1 VLRID
6 VTPQQK
12 IDCRLGCAHFHNDDP
27 RREVWTGKWPSEDR
41 AIAALPHP
49 LDRRRHRTDLVDQIA
64 DRSISKR
71 VVQPDDIAPH
81 FNSCARMR
89 QRQRRPCVRH
99 QSFIGVG
106 ASASF
111 GLVEGGSSGVVSFD
125 PEAGTSSAAL
135 TSTGAM
141 ASVNAFAGSIGA
153 DPDAGATFGA
163 ATFNLA
169 ASPASSGGRGRGNGG
184 DDTVRWC

>member
-1 VLRID
+1 VL
-6 VTPQQK
+6 
-12 IDCRLGCAHFHNDDP
+12 F
-27 RREVWTGKWPSEDR
+27 
-41 AIAALPHP
+41 
-49 LDRRRHRTDLVDQIA
+49 
-64 DRSISKR
+64 
-71 VVQPDDIAPH
+71 QPADIAPH

-89 QRQRRPCVRH
+89 QRERRPCVRH

-111 GLVEGGSSGVVSFD
+111 GLVDGGSSGAASFD
-125 PEAGTSSAAL
+125 PEAGTSSAAGTSL

-153 DPDAGATFGA
+153 DPDAGATSGA

-169 ASPASSGGRGRGNGG
+169 ASPTSSGGRGRGHGG
-184 DDTVRWC
+184 DETVRRCWAPGLRNPLRNFCQTPDDGACGAWIDGHSA

>member
-1 VLRID
+1 
-6 VTPQQK
+6 
-12 IDCRLGCAHFHNDDP
+12 
-27 RREVWTGKWPSEDR
+27 
-41 AIAALPHP
+41 
-49 LDRRRHRTDLVDQIA
+49 
-64 DRSISKR
+64 
-71 VVQPDDIAPH
+71 
-81 FNSCARMR
+81 MR
-89 QRQRRPCVRH
+89 QRLRRLCVRH
-99 QSFIGVG
+99 QSFIGLG

-111 GLVEGGSSGVVSFD
+111 GLVEGGCSGVVSFD

-169 ASPASSGGRGRGNGG
+169 ASPTSSGGRGRGNGG
-184 DDTVRWC
+184 DETVRWC

>member
-1 VLRID
+1 VTSRRIS
-6 VTPQQK
+6 T
-12 IDCRLGCAHFHNDDP
+12 
-27 RREVWTGKWPSEDR
+27 
-41 AIAALPHP
+41 AALE
-49 LDRRRHRTDLVDQIA
+49 
-64 DRSISKR
+64 
-71 VVQPDDIAPH
+71 
-81 FNSCARMR
+81 CASGNDGLA
-89 QRQRRPCVRH
+89 CGI

-106 ASASF
+106 SSASF
-111 GLVEGGSSGVVSFD
+111 GLVEVGTSGAVSFD

-169 ASPASSGGRGRGNGG
+169 ASPTSSGGRGRGNGG
-184 DDTVRWC
+184 DETVR